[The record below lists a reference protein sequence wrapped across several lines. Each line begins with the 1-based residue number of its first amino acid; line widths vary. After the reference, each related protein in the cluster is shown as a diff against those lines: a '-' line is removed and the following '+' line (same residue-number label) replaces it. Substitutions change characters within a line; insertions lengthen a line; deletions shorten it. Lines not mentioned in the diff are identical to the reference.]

1 MRRRLYFVLPDL
13 ASAIQTSNDLLLAR
27 IGDEHMHFLGRRG
40 MSLGNLHEASYLQK
54 SDVVRGAEMGFVIGG
69 MLGTLVG
76 TWLYV
81 TQPIQPMA
89 APFEMVV
96 ILVAAVIGSLFCA
109 WAGSLVAVS
118 TPNSRI
124 SRFGA
129 DIDAGRILLMV
140 DVPNERLEEI
150 QALVAQRHPESVAH
164 GLEATV
170 PAFP

>member
-27 IGDEHMHFLGRRG
+27 IEDDHLHFLGQRG

-54 SDVVRGAEMGFVIGG
+54 SDIVRGAEMGFVLGG
-69 MLGTLVG
+69 VLGTLVG
-76 TWLYV
+76 TWLYL
-81 TQPIQPMA
+81 TQTAVM
-89 APFEMVV
+89 PFQLAI

-118 TPNSRI
+118 TPNSRLA
-124 SRFGA
+124 RFGR
-129 DIDAGRILLMV
+129 DLDQGRILLMV
-140 DVPNERLEEI
+140 DVPGPRVEEI
-150 QALVAQRHPESVAH
+150 TALVAQRHPESIAH
-164 GLEATV
+164 GMEATV